1 VTGRSRMLIVNADD
15 WGRSVEETDVAL
27 ACFHAGR
34 ITSVTAMVFM
44 EDSERA
50 AQIALQENVPAGL
63 HLNFNQAFTRPP
75 SDSVAANDH
84 TRVVRYLRR
93 NRYFQLIYNPLLNRA
108 FANVVRIQIAEFQRL
123 YRRSPSHFDGHQHMH
138 LCMNM
143 LLTHPIPHGSKVR
156 RSFSFRRSEKSS
168 INRAYRAWMT
178 RRLRNYYCT
187 TDYFF
192 ALSQNMDN
200 GRFAE
205 ACRLAKDSHVEVMT
219 HPIVSSEKEFLNSA
233 DCAQSMAGAAK
244 GSYLDLR

>member
-1 VTGRSRMLIVNADD
+1 MIIVNADD

-27 ACFHAGR
+27 ACFRAGR

-50 AQIALQENVPAGL
+50 AKIALQEKVPVGL

-75 SDSVAANDH
+75 TDSITANDH
-84 TRVVRYLRR
+84 TRIVRYLRSS
-93 NRYFQLIYNPLLNRA
+93 RYSQLIYNPFLNGA
-108 FANVVRIQIAEFQRL
+108 FANVVRIQIDEFERL
-123 YRRSPSHFDGHQHMH
+123 YGRPPSHFDGHQHMH

-143 LLTHPIPHGSKVR
+143 LVNHPIPHGAKVR
-156 RSFSFRRSEKSS
+156 RSFSFRRGEKSS
-168 INRAYRAWMT
+168 INRAYRSWMT
-178 RRLRNYYCT
+178 RRLRSYYCT

-192 ALSQNMDN
+192 ALSQNMTE

-205 ACRLAKDSHVEVMT
+205 ACQLAKHLNVEVMT
-219 HPIVSSEKEFLNSA
+219 HPIVPLEKTFLQSA
-233 DCAQSMAGAAK
+233 DCGQTMEGAAK